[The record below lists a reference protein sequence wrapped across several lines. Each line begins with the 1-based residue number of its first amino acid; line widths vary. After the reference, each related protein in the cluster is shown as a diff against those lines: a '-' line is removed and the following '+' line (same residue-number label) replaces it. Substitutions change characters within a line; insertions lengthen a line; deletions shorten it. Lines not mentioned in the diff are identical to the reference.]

1 MSGKMA
7 LLVQCCVAICCFVL
21 VVQGEKRLL
30 LSDPDVVNDR
40 LLQMEKEIQKLTADT
55 ANKLASFT
63 AEVASHKQQITSKIA
78 MSYLNYLYL
87 FAHSGVQ
94 HILCG
99 VFVLLRSIKYILA
112 STERLTELASHK
124 QQITSKIAKLEQS
137 SSGKFVC
144 IMFLRYCPST
154 TQEESVTRRYQAL
167 VNLSVD
173 AKIYLIERNKTKTP
187 HNMCWT
193 PLCANKYK

>member
-1 MSGKMA
+1 MSDKMA
-7 LLVQCCVAICCFVL
+7 LLVQCCVAICGFVL

-40 LLQMEKEIQKLTADT
+40 LLQMEKEIHKLTADT

-63 AEVASHKQQITSKIA
+63 A
-78 MSYLNYLYL
+78 
-87 FAHSGVQ
+87 
-94 HILCG
+94 
-99 VFVLLRSIKYILA
+99 
-112 STERLTELASHK
+112 ELASHK

-137 SSGKFVC
+137 SSGKFVY

-154 TQEESVTRRYQAL
+154 TQEGSVTRHYQAL